1 MNMKQILNHTALNK
15 AKLSV
20 LSASITAMI
29 CSSAYSSDIDI
40 YKAPTTGGSTTT
52 LMMMLDVSG
61 SMRVTHPTPEVAL
74 AACDFSSYTNANF
87 YDWSKSTRTV
97 PIDASTTLSYD
108 RYTCRKS
115 NSRGNYEYRYRERY
129 QGGRNSGW
137 YYSWERCKNKDCT
150 NAEYIQ
156 GEPNNLYSNGYGM
169 KVVSNGTNDSYTY
182 YYKISGTPS
191 ETQNDRITKL
201 KDAMVLLLV
210 GGEDSHGTEVARLDD
225 KIILGLSTLG
235 AVNGTS
241 TRNAGAILVPARALN
256 ADVTVEGRTIKQ
268 RQLLLEKVLEINP
281 ISGTPTANSYAETA
295 AYLMGKSTKGLK
307 NTGFDWS
314 ESSVDTRDTSTYIQP
329 KSIKDQYSLSNAA
342 KECHAQGI
350 YVLTDGEPN
359 DLGNKNSDTGTLDLV
374 RAALDDSSFA
384 CDGTKEGWDCIF
396 KLNDSLVDSTKNK
409 SKVNFLTAV
418 IGFGKGFTVI
428 PNTAQTESAIDAYSS
443 VSSNVRNTAK
453 WGVRGNGGWYSGES
467 TEDIVN
473 SFTQFLRK
481 AKTDIPGISTG
492 NATLPIDAL
501 NSNAIQPYGYF
512 PQFVP
517 KVATTE
523 SQRTWYGNLK
533 KYHAVLGSLY
543 GNRSGSYP
551 GTITGSNPV
560 MKNNE
565 IKNVPDLWNN
575 SAYVP
580 TSNETAFQGGALSNL
595 LQGYVADR
603 SPKERLLL
611 TDFSYQNGKVT
622 QNLNLSWYDDS
633 EKKTKFNAITTAYNL
648 NSSAPYRAA
657 LMGLLGYESAVAGE
671 DLTTKSITGKLP
683 QIGAILHS
691 KPVLLTQSGLP
702 TVTGT
707 STSATID
714 TTNRDDYI
722 LFGSTQ
728 GVLHVLDAKNG
739 KGNEVFAFIPKEM
752 IELQNQGFLLN
763 GGADT
768 GGKNKLYYGIDG
780 EWTAHTVYVSDTNGR
795 LTVDGGSRIIQNDAG
810 EDETINLK
818 GKQWVYGGL
827 RMGGRSYYSLDLTD
841 MSSPKVKFHIDPN
854 NKQVHYLDGSTTES
868 KTIDELKYMGQSW
881 SKPTLAYVN
890 WFGKRKLVMIVG
902 GGYDAGS
909 TPGLE
914 ADGDGIYK
922 TKTVGDKLVKDKR
935 DGYGGYEA
943 ADYDQTNKIG
953 AGVYMF
959 DADNGDLLWSVSGN
973 NTATTTSGTKNLK
986 LAGNGST
993 VNMNYSIVS
1002 EIKTV
1007 DRNNDGLIDHL
1018 YFGDLRGQAFRVD
1031 FSPSTSGFKS
1041 QVNRI
1046 LDLSA
1051 TRKRFYNAPT
1061 FTVHSKEGVAVVSFA
1076 SGNKSQP
1083 LHGHATPVS
1092 GVDDFDG
1099 VFAIYDYDVYS
1110 SKYPTSAFDT
1120 RTLGANNATAISQLK
1135 LLDNRVDSND
1145 SLTNSKRPK
1154 IDSSLGNGGW
1164 YYLFNKEEALSATG
1178 TAETST
1184 KNKQILKSLGSL
1196 VAMESDLYVPVF
1208 DSSKPG
1214 TTGSCSAGV
1223 AGETALQ
1230 RFCLPYGIC
1239 KTNIYIPL
1247 GAGIGEPIIGGGR
1260 DGDPNKRSIFVLN
1273 EDKKDG
1279 VTGSGSG
1286 QIKNYGGALKFIPN
1300 RWYEKYAQGGG

>member
-1 MNMKQILNHTALNK
+1 MNRLNK
-15 AKLSV
+15 MKKGLLQALLGDHSDVNNKIEPLADEVYIGLATFGNNKGEIKLEAK
-20 LSASITAMI
+20 
-29 CSSAYSSDIDI
+29 
-40 YKAPTTGGSTTT
+40 
-52 LMMMLDVSG
+52 
-61 SMRVTHPTPEVAL
+61 
-74 AACDFSSYTNANF
+74 
-87 YDWSKSTRTV
+87 
-97 PIDASTTLSYD
+97 
-108 RYTCRKS
+108 
-115 NSRGNYEYRYRERY
+115 
-129 QGGRNSGW
+129 
-137 YYSWERCKNKDCT
+137 
-150 NAEYIQ
+150 
-156 GEPNNLYSNGYGM
+156 
-169 KVVSNGTNDSYTY
+169 
-182 YYKISGTPS
+182 
-191 ETQNDRITKL
+191 
-201 KDAMVLLLV
+201 
-210 GGEDSHGTEVARLDD
+210 RLDEKYYIGTKNQTHRMHLAD
-225 KIILGLSTLG
+225 TIAGLTQSG
-235 AVNGTS
+235 
-241 TRNAGAILVPARALN
+241 
-256 ADVTVEGRTIKQ
+256 
-268 RQLLLEKVLEINP
+268 
-281 ISGTPTANSYAETA
+281 GTPTPFAYAEA
-295 AYLMGKSTKGLK
+295 GAYLMGTK
-307 NTGFDWS
+307 TGGGTYS
-314 ESSVDTRDTSTYIQP
+314 NSSSNYTKP
-329 KSIKDQYSLSNAA
+329 ASISSQTTPAL
-342 KECHAQGI
+342 KECSAQGI
-350 YVLTDGEPN
+350 YFLTDGRPEPN
-359 DLGNKNSDTGTLDLV
+359 AGSSTASTLMQTALGTNTSGWSCSAT
-374 RAALDDSSFA
+374 DSSKLGKRGGYYNA
-384 CDGTKEGWDCIF
+384 NNAWNCIGRF
-396 KLNDSLVDSTKNK
+396 TERLLNPTLNPAGIKIM
-409 SKVNFLTAV
+409 TAV
-418 IGFGKGFTVI
+418 VGFGKDFDGSNPTNDVL
-428 PNTAQTESAIDAYSS
+428 DAMD
-443 VSSNVRNTAK
+443 
-453 WGVRGNGGWYSGES
+453 WGDLGEGGWYSGQNP
-467 TEDIVN
+467 EDIVESIE
-473 SFTQFLRK
+473 SFLGK
-481 AKTDIPGISTG
+481 IKTDIPGISTG

-501 NSNAIQPYGYF
+501 NSNTIQPYGYF

-523 SQRTWYGNLK
+523 LQQTWYGNLK

-560 MKNNE
+560 MQNNE

-575 SAYVP
+575 SVYVP

-611 TDFSYQNGKVT
+611 TDFSYQKGVVS
-622 QNLNLSWYDDS
+622 QDLNLSWYDDS
-633 EKKTKFNAITTAYNL
+633 ENKTKFNAITTAYNL

-671 DLTTKSITGKLP
+671 DLTTKPITGKLP

-691 KPVLLTQSGLP
+691 KPILLTQSGLP

-707 STSATID
+707 SASATID

-728 GVLHVLDAKNG
+728 GVLHVLDAKND

-780 EWTAHTVYVSDTNGR
+780 EWTAHTVYVSDSNGK
-795 LTVDGGSRIIQNDAG
+795 LTVDGGSRTIQNDAG
-810 EDETINLK
+810 KDETINLK

-841 MSSPKVKFHIDPN
+841 MSLPKVKFHIDPN
-854 NKQVHYLDGSTTES
+854 NKQVHYLDGSVTKS

-890 WFGKRKLVMIVG
+890 WFGTRKLVMIVG

-914 ADGDGIYK
+914 DDGDGIYT
-922 TKTVGDKLVKDKR
+922 TKTVDGELVKDKR

-943 ADYDQTNKIG
+943 ADYTQTNKIG

-973 NTATTTSGTKNLK
+973 NTATTTSGTNNLK
-986 LAGNGST
+986 LAGNGNT

-1031 FSPSTSGFKS
+1031 FSPSTNGFKS

-1061 FTVHSKEGVAVVSFA
+1061 FTIHSEGTAVVSFA

-1083 LHGHATPVS
+1083 LHGHATSVS
-1092 GVDDFDG
+1092 AVDDFDG

-1120 RTLGANNATAISQLK
+1120 RTLGAHNATAISQLK
-1135 LLDNRVDSND
+1135 LLDNRVDSDD
-1145 SLTNSKRPK
+1145 SPTNSKRPE
-1154 IDSSLGNGGW
+1154 IDSSSGNGGW
-1164 YYLFNKEEALSATG
+1164 YYLFNKEEALSASG
-1178 TAETST
+1178 TTVTST
-1184 KNKQILKSLGSL
+1184 KSKQILKSLGSL
-1196 VAMESDLYVPVF
+1196 VAMERDLYVPVF

-1273 EDKKDG
+1273 EDKKNG

-1286 QIKNYGGALKFIPN
+1286 QIKNYGGALRLIPN
-1300 RWYEKYAQGGG
+1300 RWYEQYAQGGG

>member
-1 MNMKQILNHTALNK
+1 MNMKQILNHTALTK
-15 AKLSV
+15 ARLSV
-20 LSASITAMI
+20 LSTSITALI
-29 CSSAYSSDIDI
+29 CSGVGASDIDI
-40 YKAPTTGGSTTT
+40 YTAPTTGGSTTT

-74 AACDFSSYTNANF
+74 AACDFSSFNNSNF
-87 YDWSKSTRTV
+87 YDWTKSTKNV
-97 PIDASTTLSYD
+97 PLDGSVMSYE
-108 RYTCRKS
+108 RYTCQKTTNRS
-115 NSRGNYEYRYRERY
+115 SYEYRQREWY
-129 QGGRNSGW
+129 SKGGW
-137 YYSWERCKNKDCT
+137 YESWEKCNNSNCT
-150 NAEYIQ
+150 SSSYIYQ
-156 GEPNNLYSNGYGM
+156 PSNIYTSGYGM
-169 KVVSNGTNDSYTY
+169 SVVPNGLNDKYTY
-182 YYKISGTPS
+182 FYKTSGTPI
-191 ETQNDRITKL
+191 EKQNDRITKL

-210 GGEDSHGTEVARLDD
+210 GGVDRHGTEVTRLDD

-256 ADVTVEGRTIKQ
+256 ADVTVGGRTIKQ
-268 RQLLLEKVLEINP
+268 RQLILEKVLEINP

-295 AYLMGKSTKGLK
+295 AYLMGKSTKDLK

-314 ESSVDTRDTSTYIQP
+314 EGTARNSNGYIQP
-329 KSIKDQYSLSNAA
+329 QSLKNQLTLSETAKS
-342 KECHAQGI
+342 CHAQGI

-359 DLGNKNSDTGTLDLV
+359 DLGSNNSDTGTRGLV
-374 RAALDDSSFA
+374 RAALGDDSFS
-384 CDGTKEGWDCIF
+384 CDGTKEGWECIF
-396 KLNDSLVDSTKNK
+396 ELNDHLVDK
-409 SKVNFLTAV
+409 SKNPAKVDILTAV

-443 VSSNVRNTAK
+443 VSLNVRNTAK

-467 TEDIVN
+467 TEDIVE
-473 SFTQFLRK
+473 SFQKFLG
-481 AKTDIPGISTG
+481 AVNLTIPGISTG

-523 SQRTWYGNLK
+523 LQRTWYGNLK

-543 GNRSGSYP
+543 GNSSGSYP

-560 MKNNE
+560 MQNNE
-565 IKNVPDLWNN
+565 IKNVADLWKN
-575 SAYVP
+575 SAYLT

-595 LQGYVADR
+595 VQGYVAAR

-611 TDFSYQNGKVT
+611 TDFSYQNGIVS
-622 QNLNLSWYDDS
+622 QNLKLSWYDDS

-648 NSSAPYRAA
+648 NGSAPYRAA
-657 LMGLLGYESAVAGE
+657 LMGLLGYENAVGGQ
-671 DLTTKSITGKLP
+671 DLTQGTVTGKLP

-691 KPVLLTQSGLP
+691 KPILLTQSGLP

-707 STSATID
+707 STSAIID
-714 TTNRDDYI
+714 TTDRDDYI

-728 GVLHVLDAKNG
+728 GVLHVLDAKND

-763 GGADT
+763 GGADI
-768 GGKNKLYYGIDG
+768 GGKSKLYYGIDG

-795 LTVDGGSRIIQNDAG
+795 LTVDGGSRTIQNDAG
-810 EDETINLK
+810 KDEIINLK

-841 MSSPKVKFHIDPN
+841 MSSPKVKFQIDPN
-854 NKQVHYLDGSTTES
+854 NKKVHYLDGSTTKS

-909 TPGLE
+909 TTGLE
-914 ADGDGIYK
+914 ADGDGVYT
-922 TKTVGDKLVKDKR
+922 TKTVGGKLVKDKR

-943 ADYDQTNKIG
+943 ADYTQTNKIG

-973 NTATTTSGTKNLK
+973 NTATTTSGTENLK
-986 LAGNGST
+986 LAGNGNT

-1031 FSPSTSGFKS
+1031 FSLSTNGFKS
-1041 QVNRI
+1041 QVNRV

-1061 FTVHSKEGVAVVSFA
+1061 FTIHSEGTAVVSFA

-1083 LHGHATPVS
+1083 LHGYSTTALGT
-1092 GVDDFDG
+1092 DDFDG
-1099 VFAIYDYDVYS
+1099 IFAIYDYDVYAD
-1110 SKYPTSAFDT
+1110 KYPTTAFVT
-1120 RTLGANNATAISQLK
+1120 RSLGANNSTSKNQLK
-1135 LLDNRVDSND
+1135 LLDSRIDAADSVT
-1145 SLTNSKRPK
+1145 STKRAK
-1154 IDSSLGNGGW
+1154 INATEGSGGW
-1164 YYLFNKEEALSATG
+1164 YYLYSKEEALGSTGATVT
-1178 TAETST
+1178 TA

-1196 VAMESDLYVPVF
+1196 VAVEGDLYVPVF
-1208 DSSKPG
+1208 DSSKAG

-1260 DGDPNKRSIFVLN
+1260 DGDNNKRSIFVLN
-1273 EDKKDG
+1273 EDKKG
-1279 VTGSGSG
+1279 GAANIGSNT
-1286 QIKNYGGALKFIPN
+1286 QIKNYGSALQFIPN
-1300 RWYEKYAQGGG
+1300 RWYEQYAQGGG

>member
-1 MNMKQILNHTALNK
+1 MNMKQILNHTALTK
-15 AKLSV
+15 ARLSV
-20 LSASITAMI
+20 LSASITALI
-29 CSSAYSSDIDI
+29 CSSVGASDIDI

-61 SMRVTHPTPEVAL
+61 SMRVTHPTNSVAF
-74 AACDFSSYTNANF
+74 AACDFDKSLTSYG
-87 YDWSKSTRTV
+87 YSKSSKTV
-97 PIDASTTLSYD
+97 SGVTYD
-108 RYTCRKS
+108 RYTCY
-115 NSRGNYEYRYRERY
+115 GY
-129 QGGRNSGW
+129 
-137 YYSWERCKNKDCT
+137 
-150 NAEYIQ
+150 
-156 GEPNNLYSNGYGM
+156 NNGHL
-169 KVVSNGTNDSYTY
+169 V
-182 YYKISGTPS
+182 
-191 ETQNDRITKL
+191 ETKFDRITRL
-201 KDAMVLLLV
+201 KDAMALLLV
-210 GGEDSHGTEVARLDD
+210 GGTDNNGTKIEKLDD
-225 KIILGLSTLG
+225 KIILGLSSLG
-235 AVNGTS
+235 AVNGNN
-241 TRNAGAILVPARALN
+241 TRDAGVILVPARALN
-256 ADVTVEGRTIKQ
+256 ADVTVGGKTVKQ
-268 RQLLLEKVLEINP
+268 RQLILEKVLAINP

-295 AYLMGKSTKGLK
+295 AYLMGKSTKGLTP
-307 NTGFDWS
+307 TGFDWS

-329 KSIKDQYSLSNAA
+329 KSIKDQYSLSDAA

-359 DLGNKNSDTGTLDLV
+359 DLGNNNSVTGTRALV

-384 CDGTKEGWDCIF
+384 CDGTKEGWDCIY

-443 VSSNVRNTAK
+443 VSLNVRNTAK

-467 TEDIVN
+467 TEDIVE
-473 SFTQFLRK
+473 SFQKFLG
-481 AKTDIPGISTG
+481 AVNLTIPGISTG

-523 SQRTWYGNLK
+523 LQRTWYGNLK

-543 GNRSGSYP
+543 GDRSGSYP

-565 IKNVPDLWNN
+565 IKNVPDLWKN
-575 SAYVP
+575 SAYVT

-595 LQGYVADR
+595 VQGYVADR

-611 TDFSYQNGKVT
+611 TDFSYQKGVVS

-657 LMGLLGYESAVAGE
+657 LMGLLGYENAVAGE

-707 STSATID
+707 SASATID

-728 GVLHVLDAKNG
+728 GVLHVLDAKND

-780 EWTAHTVYVSDTNGR
+780 EWTAHTVYVSDSNGK
-795 LTVDGGSRIIQNDAG
+795 LTVDGGSRTIQNDAG
-810 EDETINLK
+810 KDETINLK

-854 NKQVHYLDGSTTES
+854 NKQVHYLDGSVTKS

-890 WFGKRKLVMIVG
+890 WFGTRKLVMIVG

-914 ADGDGIYK
+914 ADGDGIYTK
-922 TKTVGDKLVKDKR
+922 KTVDGKLVKDKR

-943 ADYDQTNKIG
+943 ADYPQTNKIG

-973 NTATTTSGTKNLK
+973 NTATTTSGTENLK
-986 LAGNGST
+986 LAGNGNT

-1018 YFGDLRGQAFRVD
+1018 YFGDLNGQAFRVD
-1031 FSPSTSGFKS
+1031 FSPSTNGFKS

-1061 FTVHSKEGVAVVSFA
+1061 FTIHSDGTAVVSFA

-1083 LHGHATPVS
+1083 LHGHATTVS
-1092 GVDDFDG
+1092 DVDDFDG

-1120 RTLGANNATAISQLK
+1120 RTLGNTSNGGVTKLR
-1135 LLDNRVDSND
+1135 LLDTRITDDISSD
-1145 SLTNSKRPK
+1145 NSKRPVINK
-1154 IDSSLGNGGW
+1154 LNGDGGW
-1164 YYLFNKEEALSATG
+1164 YYLFNKEENLTN
-1178 TAETST
+1178 TVT
-1184 KNKQILKSLGSL
+1184 KGKQILKSLGSL
-1196 VAMESDLYVPVF
+1196 VAIERDLYVPVF

-1286 QIKNYGGALKFIPN
+1286 QIKNYGGALQLIPN
-1300 RWYEKYAQGGG
+1300 RWYEQYAQGGG

>member
-1 MNMKQILNHTALNK
+1 MNMKQILNHTALTK
-15 AKLSV
+15 ARLSV
-20 LSASITAMI
+20 LSASITALI
-29 CSSAYSSDIDI
+29 CSSVGASDIDI
-40 YKAPTTGGSTTT
+40 YTAPSTAAGATTM
-52 LMMMLDVSG
+52 LFMLDTSG
-61 SMRVTHPTPEVAL
+61 SMRFVDYATNTSGSSFSTYDPNRPTGCPSRWNGSNKT
-74 AACDFSSYTNANF
+74 FSIGISG
-87 YDWSKSTRTV
+87 SKSKGTKSITLYECKRNNY
-97 PIDASTTLSYD
+97 ITTMNRLNKMKKGLLQALLGDHSDVNNKIEPLADEVYIGLA
-108 RYTCRKS
+108 TF
-115 NSRGNYEYRYRERY
+115 GN
-129 QGGRNSGW
+129 
-137 YYSWERCKNKDCT
+137 NK
-150 NAEYIQ
+150 
-156 GEPNNLYSNGYGM
+156 GE
-169 KVVSNGTNDSYTY
+169 
-182 YYKISGTPS
+182 I
-191 ETQNDRITKL
+191 KL
-201 KDAMVLLLV
+201 EAK
-210 GGEDSHGTEVARLDD
+210 RLDEKYYIGTKNQTHRMHLAD
-225 KIILGLSTLG
+225 TIAGLTQSG
-235 AVNGTS
+235 
-241 TRNAGAILVPARALN
+241 
-256 ADVTVEGRTIKQ
+256 
-268 RQLLLEKVLEINP
+268 
-281 ISGTPTANSYAETA
+281 GTPTPFAYAEA
-295 AYLMGKSTKGLK
+295 GAYLMGTK
-307 NTGFDWS
+307 TGGGTYS
-314 ESSVDTRDTSTYIQP
+314 NSSSNYTKP
-329 KSIKDQYSLSNAA
+329 ASISSQTTPAL
-342 KECHAQGI
+342 KECSAQGV
-350 YVLTDGEPN
+350 YFLTDGRPEPN
-359 DLGNKNSDTGTLDLV
+359 AGSSTASTLMQTALGTNTSGWSCSAT
-374 RAALDDSSFA
+374 DSSKLGKRGGYHNA
-384 CDGTKEGWDCIF
+384 NNAWNCIGRF
-396 KLNDSLVDSTKNK
+396 TERLLNPTLNPAGIKIM
-409 SKVNFLTAV
+409 TAV
-418 IGFGKGFTVI
+418 VGFGKDFDGSNPTNDVL
-428 PNTAQTESAIDAYSS
+428 DAMD
-443 VSSNVRNTAK
+443 
-453 WGVRGNGGWYSGES
+453 WGVLGEGGWYSGQNP
-467 TEDIVN
+467 EDIVESIE
-473 SFTQFLRK
+473 SFLGK
-481 AKTDIPGISTG
+481 IKTDIPGISTG

-523 SQRTWYGNLK
+523 LQRTWYGNLK

-560 MKNNE
+560 MQNNE
-565 IKNVPDLWNN
+565 IKNVADLWKN
-575 SAYVP
+575 SAYVT

-595 LQGYVADR
+595 VQGYVADR

-611 TDFSYQNGKVT
+611 TDFSYQKGVVS

-657 LMGLLGYESAVAGE
+657 LMGLLGYENAVAGE

-707 STSATID
+707 SASATID

-728 GVLHVLDAKNG
+728 GVLHVLDAKND

-780 EWTAHTVYVSDTNGR
+780 EWTAHTVYVSDSNGK
-795 LTVDGGSRIIQNDAG
+795 LTVDGGSRTIQNDAG
-810 EDETINLK
+810 KDETINLK

-854 NKQVHYLDGSTTES
+854 NKQVHYLDGSVTKS

-890 WFGKRKLVMIVG
+890 WFGTRKLVMIVG

-914 ADGDGIYK
+914 DDGDGIYT
-922 TKTVGDKLVKDKR
+922 TKTVDGELVKDKR

-943 ADYDQTNKIG
+943 ADYTQTNKIG

-973 NTATTTSGTKNLK
+973 NTATTTSGTNNLK
-986 LAGNGST
+986 LAGNGNT

-1031 FSPSTSGFKS
+1031 FSPSTNGFKS
-1041 QVNRI
+1041 QVNRV

-1061 FTVHSKEGVAVVSFA
+1061 FTIHSEGTAVVSFA

-1083 LHGHATPVS
+1083 LHGYSSTVL
-1092 GVDDFDG
+1092 GTDDFDG

-1154 IDSSLGNGGW
+1154 IDSSSGNGGW
-1164 YYLFNKEEALSATG
+1164 YYLFNKEEALSASG
-1178 TAETST
+1178 TTVTST

-1196 VAMESDLYVPVF
+1196 VAVESDLYVPVF

-1286 QIKNYGGALKFIPN
+1286 QIKNYGGALKLIPN
-1300 RWYEKYAQGGG
+1300 RWYEQYAQGGG

>member
-1 MNMKQILNHTALNK
+1 MQ
-15 AKLSV
+15 
-20 LSASITAMI
+20 
-29 CSSAYSSDIDI
+29 
-40 YKAPTTGGSTTT
+40 
-52 LMMMLDVSG
+52 
-61 SMRVTHPTPEVAL
+61 
-74 AACDFSSYTNANF
+74 
-87 YDWSKSTRTV
+87 
-97 PIDASTTLSYD
+97 
-108 RYTCRKS
+108 
-115 NSRGNYEYRYRERY
+115 
-129 QGGRNSGW
+129 
-137 YYSWERCKNKDCT
+137 
-150 NAEYIQ
+150 
-156 GEPNNLYSNGYGM
+156 
-169 KVVSNGTNDSYTY
+169 
-182 YYKISGTPS
+182 
-191 ETQNDRITKL
+191 
-201 KDAMVLLLV
+201 
-210 GGEDSHGTEVARLDD
+210 
-225 KIILGLSTLG
+225 
-235 AVNGTS
+235 
-241 TRNAGAILVPARALN
+241 
-256 ADVTVEGRTIKQ
+256 
-268 RQLLLEKVLEINP
+268 
-281 ISGTPTANSYAETA
+281 
-295 AYLMGKSTKGLK
+295 
-307 NTGFDWS
+307 
-314 ESSVDTRDTSTYIQP
+314 
-329 KSIKDQYSLSNAA
+329 
-342 KECHAQGI
+342 
-350 YVLTDGEPN
+350 
-359 DLGNKNSDTGTLDLV
+359 
-374 RAALDDSSFA
+374 
-384 CDGTKEGWDCIF
+384 
-396 KLNDSLVDSTKNK
+396 
-409 SKVNFLTAV
+409 
-418 IGFGKGFTVI
+418 
-428 PNTAQTESAIDAYSS
+428 
-443 VSSNVRNTAK
+443 
-453 WGVRGNGGWYSGES
+453 
-467 TEDIVN
+467 
-473 SFTQFLRK
+473 
-481 AKTDIPGISTG
+481 
-492 NATLPIDAL
+492 
-501 NSNAIQPYGYF
+501 
-512 PQFVP
+512 
-517 KVATTE
+517 
-523 SQRTWYGNLK
+523 
-533 KYHAVLGSLY
+533 
-543 GNRSGSYP
+543 
-551 GTITGSNPV
+551 
-560 MKNNE
+560 NNE
-565 IKNVPDLWNN
+565 IKNVPDLWKN
-575 SAYVP
+575 SVYVP

-595 LQGYVADR
+595 VQGYVADR

-611 TDFSYQNGKVT
+611 TDFSYQNGVVS

-633 EKKTKFNAITTAYNL
+633 EKKNKFNAITTAYNL

-728 GVLHVLDAKNG
+728 GVLHVLDAKND

-780 EWTAHTVYVSDTNGR
+780 EWTAHTVYVSDSNGK
-795 LTVDGGSRIIQNDAG
+795 LTVDGGSRTIQNDAG
-810 EDETINLK
+810 KDETINLK

-841 MSSPKVKFHIDPN
+841 ISSPKVKFHIDPN
-854 NKQVHYLDGSTTES
+854 NKQVHYLDGSVTKS

-881 SKPTLAYVN
+881 SKPRLAYVN
-890 WFGKRKLVMIVG
+890 WFGTRKLVMIVG

-909 TPGLE
+909 TTGLE
-914 ADGDGIYK
+914 ADGDGIYT
-922 TKTVGDKLVKDKR
+922 TKTVGSKLVKDKR

-943 ADYDQTNKIG
+943 ADYTQTNKIG

-973 NTATTTSGTKNLK
+973 NTATTTSGTKNLT
-986 LAGNGST
+986 LAGNGNT

-1031 FSPSTSGFKS
+1031 FSPSTNGFKS

-1061 FTVHSKEGVAVVSFA
+1061 FTIHSEGTAVVSFA

-1083 LHGHATPVS
+1083 LHGHSSTVL
-1092 GVDDFDG
+1092 GTDDFDG

-1110 SKYPTSAFDT
+1110 SKYPTSAFVT

-1135 LLDNRVDSND
+1135 LLDNRVDKDD
-1145 SLTNSKRPK
+1145 SKINEKRPK
-1154 IDSSLGNGGW
+1154 IDSSSGNGGW
-1164 YYLFNKEEALSATG
+1164 YYLFNKEEALSASG
-1178 TAETST
+1178 TTVT
-1184 KNKQILKSLGSL
+1184 TNKNKQILKSLGSL

-1214 TTGSCSAGV
+1214 TTGSCSSGV

-1273 EDKKDG
+1273 EDKKDV

-1286 QIKNYGGALKFIPN
+1286 QIKNYGGALKLIPN
-1300 RWYEKYAQGGG
+1300 RWYEQYAQGGG

>member
-1 MNMKQILNHTALNK
+1 MNMKQILNHTALTK
-15 AKLSV
+15 ARLSI
-20 LSASITAMI
+20 LSASITTLI
-29 CSSAYSSDIDI
+29 CSSVGASDIDI

-61 SMRVTHPTPEVAL
+61 SMRVTHPTNSVAF
-74 AACDFSSYTNANF
+74 AACDFDKSLTSYE
-87 YDWSKSTRTV
+87 YSKSSKTV
-97 PIDASTTLSYD
+97 SGVTYD
-108 RYTCRKS
+108 RYTCY
-115 NSRGNYEYRYRERY
+115 GYNY
-129 QGGRNSGW
+129 GH
-137 YYSWERCKNKDCT
+137 
-150 NAEYIQ
+150 
-156 GEPNNLYSNGYGM
+156 L
-169 KVVSNGTNDSYTY
+169 V
-182 YYKISGTPS
+182 
-191 ETQNDRITKL
+191 ETKFDRITRL
-201 KDAMVLLLV
+201 KDAMALLLV
-210 GGEDSHGTEVARLDD
+210 GGTDNNGTKIEKLDD

-241 TRNAGAILVPARALN
+241 IRNAGAILVPARALN
-256 ADVTVEGRTIKQ
+256 ANVSVGGRTIKQ
-268 RQLLLEKVLEINP
+268 RQLILEKVLAINP

-359 DLGNKNSDTGTLDLV
+359 DLGYLDSDTGTRDLV
-374 RAALDDSSFA
+374 RAALDDSNFA

-428 PNTAQTESAIDAYSS
+428 PKTAQTESAIDAYSS
-443 VSSNVRNTAK
+443 VSLNVRNTAK

-467 TEDIVN
+467 TEDIVE
-473 SFTQFLRK
+473 SFQKFLG
-481 AKTDIPGISTG
+481 AVNLTIPGISTG

-551 GTITGSNPV
+551 STITGSNPV
-560 MKNNE
+560 MQNNE
-565 IKNVPDLWNN
+565 IKNVPDLWKN

-611 TDFSYQNGKVT
+611 TDFSYQNGIVS

-691 KPVLLTQSGLP
+691 KPVLLTQSGIP

-728 GVLHVLDAKNG
+728 GVLHVLDAKDG

-752 IELQNQGFLLN
+752 IELQNQGFLLD

-780 EWTAHTVYVSDTNGR
+780 EWTAHTVYVSDSNGK
-795 LTVDGGSRIIQNDAG
+795 LTVDGGSRTIQNDAG

-854 NKQVHYLDGSTTES
+854 NKQVHYLDGSVTKS

-890 WFGKRKLVMIVG
+890 WFGTRKLVMIVG

-909 TPGLE
+909 TTGLE
-914 ADGDGIYK
+914 ADGDGIYT
-922 TKTVGDKLVKDKR
+922 TKTVGGKLVKDKR

-943 ADYDQTNKIG
+943 ADYTQTNKIG

-1061 FTVHSKEGVAVVSFA
+1061 FTIHSEGTAVVSFA

-1083 LHGHATPVS
+1083 LHGYSSTVL
-1092 GVDDFDG
+1092 GTDDFDG

-1120 RTLGANNATAISQLK
+1120 RTLGANSATAISQLK

-1154 IDSSLGNGGW
+1154 IDSSSGNGGW

-1178 TAETST
+1178 TTVT
-1184 KNKQILKSLGSL
+1184 TNKNKQILKSLGSL

-1286 QIKNYGGALKFIPN
+1286 QIKNYGGALKLIPN
-1300 RWYEKYAQGGG
+1300 RWYEQYAQGGG

>member
-1 MNMKQILNHTALNK
+1 MKQILNHTALTK
-15 AKLSV
+15 ARLSI
-20 LSASITAMI
+20 LSASITALI
-29 CSSAYSSDIDI
+29 CSSVGASDIDI
-40 YKAPTTGGSTTT
+40 YKAPATGAGATTI
-52 LMMMLDVSG
+52 LFMLDKSG
-61 SMRVTHPTPEVAL
+61 SMNFTDYGNTVTYDEQNCPSKNNDAGGFSYKKADSVVTHTFGA
-74 AACDFSSYTNANF
+74 S
-87 YDWSKSTRTV
+87 DWYGTK
-97 PIDASTTLSYD
+97 TLSY
-108 RYTCRKS
+108 RECIRGT
-115 NSRGNYEYRYRERY
+115 SRWGFW
-129 QGGRNSGW
+129 SGW
-137 YYSWERCKNKDCT
+137 TFDTEIDRKAT
-150 NAEYIQ
+150 RLTQ
-156 GEPNNLYSNGYGM
+156 L
-169 KVVSNGTNDSYTY
+169 
-182 YYKISGTPS
+182 KIG
-191 ETQNDRITKL
+191 
-201 KDAMVLLLV
+201 LL
-210 GGEDSHGTEVARLDD
+210 
-225 KIILGLSTLG
+225 
-235 AVNGTS
+235 
-241 TRNAGAILVPARALN
+241 
-256 ADVTVEGRTIKQ
+256 
-268 RQLLLEKVLEINP
+268 QLLLGDKSDPNNIVEPLSPDLYIGLAVFSGSIGQKIQDVKKLDNTHRANLVQTILDL
-281 ISGTPTANSYAETA
+281 SATGGTPTPYAYAEA
-295 AYLMGKSTKGLK
+295 AAILMGTKTGGGNYSNSSTNYSKPVSIAAQ
-307 NTGFDWS
+307 TT
-314 ESSVDTRDTSTYIQP
+314 DT
-329 KSIKDQYSLSNAA
+329 A
-342 KECHAQGI
+342 KQCSAQGI
-350 YVLTDGEPN
+350 YFLTDGRPEP
-359 DLGNKNSDTGTLDLV
+359 DGTAPGDDGKSGDAYKV
-374 RAALDDSSFA
+374 MKSALDTKGSLFDCKATATSVLGRLSSYYDDQHAWNCTGKFNQALLDPEKNPVGIKIKTAVVGFGRDFDTAVTDPSDDVKDAKSWGELGEGGSYSGLDSKAVVESF
-384 CDGTKEGWDCIF
+384 K
-396 KLNDSLVDSTKNK
+396 K
-409 SKVNFLTAV
+409 FLT
-418 IGFGKGFTVI
+418 TV
-428 PNTAQTESAIDAYSS
+428 
-443 VSSNVRNTAK
+443 
-453 WGVRGNGGWYSGES
+453 
-467 TEDIVN
+467 
-473 SFTQFLRK
+473 
-481 AKTDIPGISTG
+481 KTDIPGISTG

-560 MKNNE
+560 MQNNE
-565 IKNVPDLWNN
+565 IKNVADLWKN

-611 TDFSYQNGKVT
+611 TDFSYQNGKVS

-691 KPVLLTQSGLP
+691 KPVLLTQSGIP

-739 KGNEVFAFIPKEM
+739 KGNEVFAFVPKEM
-752 IELQNQGFLLN
+752 IELQNQGFLLD

-780 EWTAHTVYVSDTNGR
+780 EWTAHTVYVSDPNGK

-1184 KNKQILKSLGSL
+1184 KNKQILKSLGS
-1196 VAMESDLYVPVF
+1196 
-1208 DSSKPG
+1208 
-1214 TTGSCSAGV
+1214 
-1223 AGETALQ
+1223 
-1230 RFCLPYGIC
+1230 
-1239 KTNIYIPL
+1239 
-1247 GAGIGEPIIGGGR
+1247 
-1260 DGDPNKRSIFVLN
+1260 
-1273 EDKKDG
+1273 
-1279 VTGSGSG
+1279 
-1286 QIKNYGGALKFIPN
+1286 
-1300 RWYEKYAQGGG
+1300 

>member
-1 MNMKQILNHTALNK
+1 MNMKQILNHTALTK
-15 AKLSV
+15 ARLSV
-20 LSASITAMI
+20 LSASITALI
-29 CSSAYSSDIDI
+29 CSSVGASDIDI
-40 YKAPTTGGSTTT
+40 YKAPATGAGATTI
-52 LMMMLDVSG
+52 LFMLDKSG
-61 SMRVTHPTPEVAL
+61 SMNFTDYPNITYDRQDCPSRNNDAGGFSYKKAGSVVTHTFG
-74 AACDFSSYTNANF
+74 DS
-87 YDWSKSTRTV
+87 DWYGTK
-97 PIDASTTLSYD
+97 TLSY
-108 RYTCRKS
+108 RECI
-115 NSRGNYEYRYRERY
+115 RGTSSW
-129 QGGRNSGW
+129 GFLSGW
-137 YYSWERCKNKDCT
+137 TFDTEIDRKATRLTQLKIGLLQLLLGDKSDSANIIEPLSSDL
-150 NAEYIQ
+150 YIGLAVFSGSKGTRIEEVKKLDPTHRQ
-156 GEPNNLYSNGYGM
+156 NL
-169 KVVSNGTNDSYTY
+169 VQ
-182 YYKISGTPS
+182 KIIDLTATGGTPTPYAYA
-191 ETQNDRITKL
+191 E
-201 KDAMVLLLV
+201 
-210 GGEDSHGTEVARLDD
+210 
-225 KIILGLSTLG
+225 
-235 AVNGTS
+235 
-241 TRNAGAILVPARALN
+241 AGAILMGTKTGGGDYSNSSTNYSKPVSIAAQTTDT
-256 ADVTVEGRTIKQ
+256 AKQ
-268 RQLLLEKVLEINP
+268 C
-281 ISGTPTANSYAETA
+281 S
-295 AYLMGKSTKGLK
+295 
-307 NTGFDWS
+307 
-314 ESSVDTRDTSTYIQP
+314 
-329 KSIKDQYSLSNAA
+329 
-342 KECHAQGI
+342 AQGI
-350 YVLTDGEPN
+350 YFLTDGRPEPGGTAPGN
-359 DLGNKNSDTGTLDLV
+359 DGKSGDAYKVMKSALETKGSLFDCKATATSVLGRLSSYYRDEHAWNCTGKFNQALLDPEKNPVGIKIRTAVVGFGRDFDTEATDPSDDVKDAKSWGELGEGGSYSGLDSKAV
-374 RAALDDSSFA
+374 VESF
-384 CDGTKEGWDCIF
+384 K
-396 KLNDSLVDSTKNK
+396 K
-409 SKVNFLTAV
+409 FLT
-418 IGFGKGFTVI
+418 
-428 PNTAQTESAIDAYSS
+428 
-443 VSSNVRNTAK
+443 
-453 WGVRGNGGWYSGES
+453 
-467 TEDIVN
+467 IV
-473 SFTQFLRK
+473 
-481 AKTDIPGISTG
+481 KTDIPGISTG

-523 SQRTWYGNLK
+523 LQQTWYGNLK

-560 MKNNE
+560 MQNNE

-575 SAYVP
+575 SVYVP

-611 TDFSYQNGKVT
+611 TDFSYQKGVVS
-622 QNLNLSWYDDS
+622 QDLNLSWYDDS
-633 EKKTKFNAITTAYNL
+633 ENKTKFNAITTAYNL

-671 DLTTKSITGKLP
+671 DLTTKPITGKLP

-691 KPVLLTQSGLP
+691 KPILLTQSGLP

-707 STSATID
+707 SASATID

-728 GVLHVLDAKNG
+728 GVLHVLDAKND

-768 GGKNKLYYGIDG
+768 DGKNKLYYGIDG
-780 EWTAHTVYVSDTNGR
+780 EWTAHTVYVSDSNGK
-795 LTVDGGSRIIQNDAG
+795 LTVDGGSRTIQNDAG
-810 EDETINLK
+810 KDETINLK

-841 MSSPKVKFHIDPN
+841 MSLPKVKFHIDPN
-854 NKQVHYLDGSTTES
+854 NKQVHYLDGSVTKS

-890 WFGKRKLVMIVG
+890 WFGTRKLVMIVG

-914 ADGDGIYK
+914 DDGDGIYT
-922 TKTVGDKLVKDKR
+922 TKTVDGELVKDKR

-943 ADYDQTNKIG
+943 ADYTQTNKIG

-973 NTATTTSGTKNLK
+973 NTATTTSGTNNLK
-986 LAGNGST
+986 LAGNGNT

-1031 FSPSTSGFKS
+1031 FSPSTNGFKS

-1061 FTVHSKEGVAVVSFA
+1061 FTIHSEGTAVVSFA

-1083 LHGHATPVS
+1083 LHGHATSVS
-1092 GVDDFDG
+1092 AVDDFDG

-1120 RTLGANNATAISQLK
+1120 RTLGNTSNGGVTKLR
-1135 LLDNRVDSND
+1135 LLDTRITDDISSD
-1145 SLTNSKRPK
+1145 NSKRPVINK
-1154 IDSSLGNGGW
+1154 LNGDGGW
-1164 YYLFNKEEALSATG
+1164 YYLFNKEENLTN
-1178 TAETST
+1178 TVT
-1184 KNKQILKSLGSL
+1184 KGKQILKSLGSL
-1196 VAMESDLYVPVF
+1196 VAMERDLYVPVF

-1273 EDKKDG
+1273 EDKKNG

-1286 QIKNYGGALKFIPN
+1286 QIKNYGGALKLIPN
-1300 RWYEKYAQGGG
+1300 RWYEQYAQGGG

>member
-1 MNMKQILNHTALNK
+1 MNMKQILNHTALTK
-15 AKLSV
+15 ARLSI
-20 LSASITAMI
+20 LSASITALI
-29 CSSAYSSDIDI
+29 CSSVGASDIDI
-40 YKAPTTGGSTTT
+40 YKAPATGAGATTI
-52 LMMMLDVSG
+52 LFMLDKSG
-61 SMRVTHPTPEVAL
+61 SMNFTDYGNTVTYDEQNCPSKNNDAGGFSYKKADSVVTHTFGA
-74 AACDFSSYTNANF
+74 S
-87 YDWSKSTRTV
+87 DWYGTK
-97 PIDASTTLSYD
+97 TLSY
-108 RYTCRKS
+108 RECIRGT
-115 NSRGNYEYRYRERY
+115 SRWGFL
-129 QGGRNSGW
+129 SGW
-137 YYSWERCKNKDCT
+137 TFDTEIDRKAT
-150 NAEYIQ
+150 RLTQ
-156 GEPNNLYSNGYGM
+156 L
-169 KVVSNGTNDSYTY
+169 
-182 YYKISGTPS
+182 KIG
-191 ETQNDRITKL
+191 
-201 KDAMVLLLV
+201 LL
-210 GGEDSHGTEVARLDD
+210 
-225 KIILGLSTLG
+225 
-235 AVNGTS
+235 
-241 TRNAGAILVPARALN
+241 
-256 ADVTVEGRTIKQ
+256 
-268 RQLLLEKVLEINP
+268 QLLLGDKSDPNNIVEPLSPDLYIGLAVFSGSIGQKIQDVKKLDNTHRANLVQTILDLTATG
-281 ISGTPTANSYAETA
+281 GTPTPYAYAEA
-295 AYLMGKSTKGLK
+295 AAILMGTKTGGGNYSNSSTNYSKPVSIAAQ
-307 NTGFDWS
+307 TT
-314 ESSVDTRDTSTYIQP
+314 DT
-329 KSIKDQYSLSNAA
+329 A
-342 KECHAQGI
+342 KQCSAQGI
-350 YVLTDGEPN
+350 YFLTDGRPEP
-359 DLGNKNSDTGTLDLV
+359 DGTAPGDDGKSGDAYKV
-374 RAALDDSSFA
+374 MKSALDTKGSLFDCKATATSVLGRLSSYYDDQHAWNCTGKFNQALLDPEKNPVGIKIKTAVVGFGRDFDTAVTDPSDDVKDAKSWGELGEGGSYSGLDSKAVVESF
-384 CDGTKEGWDCIF
+384 K
-396 KLNDSLVDSTKNK
+396 K
-409 SKVNFLTAV
+409 FLT
-418 IGFGKGFTVI
+418 TV
-428 PNTAQTESAIDAYSS
+428 
-443 VSSNVRNTAK
+443 
-453 WGVRGNGGWYSGES
+453 
-467 TEDIVN
+467 
-473 SFTQFLRK
+473 
-481 AKTDIPGISTG
+481 KTDIPGISTG

-560 MKNNE
+560 MQNNE
-565 IKNVPDLWNN
+565 IKNVADLWKN

-611 TDFSYQNGKVT
+611 TDFSYQNGKVS

-691 KPVLLTQSGLP
+691 KPVLLTQSGIP

-739 KGNEVFAFIPKEM
+739 KGNEVFAFVPKEM
-752 IELQNQGFLLN
+752 IELQNQGFLLD

-780 EWTAHTVYVSDTNGR
+780 EWTAHTVYVSDPNGK

>member
-1 MNMKQILNHTALNK
+1 MNMKQILNHTALTR
-15 AKLSV
+15 ARLSV
-20 LSASITAMI
+20 LSTSITTLI
-29 CSSAYSSDIDI
+29 CSGVNASDIEI
-40 YKAPTTGGSTTT
+40 YTAPATGGSTTT
-52 LMMMLDVSG
+52 LMMMLDISG

-74 AACDFSSYTNANF
+74 DACDFSSFNNSNF
-87 YDWSKSTRTV
+87 YDWTKSTKNITLDGSVISYERFTCQK
-97 PIDASTTLSYD
+97 TTNIS
-108 RYTCRKS
+108 S
-115 NSRGNYEYRYRERY
+115 YEYRHRQWYGWTVRY
-129 QGGRNSGW
+129 GWGW
-137 YYSWERCKNKDCT
+137 YESWEKCNNSNCT
-150 NAEYIQ
+150 SSDPINQ
-156 GEPNNLYSNGYGM
+156 PSNIYTSGYGM
-169 KVVSNGTNDSYTY
+169 RVVPNGSNDSYTY
-182 YYKISGTPS
+182 FYKTSGTPI
-191 ETQNDRITKL
+191 EKQNDRITKL

-210 GGEDSHGTEVARLDD
+210 GGVDSHGTEVARLDD

-235 AVNGTS
+235 AVNETS

-256 ADVTVEGRTIKQ
+256 ANVSVGGRTIKQ
-268 RQLLLEKVLEINP
+268 RQLILEKVLAINP

-295 AYLMGKSTKGLK
+295 AYLMGKSTKGLT

-314 ESSVDTRDTSTYIQP
+314 ENSAATRDTSTYIQP

-359 DLGNKNSDTGTLDLV
+359 DLGNKNSDTGTRDLV

-443 VSSNVRNTAK
+443 VSLNVRNTAK
-453 WGVRGNGGWYSGES
+453 WGVKGKGGWYSGES
-467 TEDIVN
+467 TEDIVE
-473 SFTQFLRK
+473 SFQKFLG
-481 AKTDIPGISTG
+481 AVNTSIPGISTG

-523 SQRTWYGNLK
+523 LQRTWYGNLK

-560 MKNNE
+560 MQNNE
-565 IKNVPDLWNN
+565 IKNVADLWKN
-575 SAYVP
+575 SAYVT

-611 TDFSYQNGKVT
+611 TDFSYQNGKVS

-780 EWTAHTVYVSDTNGR
+780 EWTAHTVYVSDSNGK
-795 LTVDGGSRIIQNDAG
+795 LTVDGGSRTIQNDAG
-810 EDETINLK
+810 KDETINLK

-854 NKQVHYLDGSTTES
+854 NKQVHYLDGSVTKS

-890 WFGKRKLVMIVG
+890 WFGTRKLVMIVG

-914 ADGDGIYK
+914 DDGDGIYT
-922 TKTVGDKLVKDKR
+922 TKTVDGELVKNKR

-943 ADYDQTNKIG
+943 ADYPQTNKIG

-973 NTATTTSGTKNLK
+973 NTATTTSGTNNLK
-986 LAGNGST
+986 LAGNGNT

-1031 FSPSTSGFKS
+1031 FSPSTNGFKS

-1061 FTVHSKEGVAVVSFA
+1061 FTIHSEGTAVVSFA

-1083 LHGHATPVS
+1083 LHGHATSVS

-1110 SKYPTSAFDT
+1110 SKYPTSAFLT

-1154 IDSSLGNGGW
+1154 IDSSSGNGGW
-1164 YYLFNKEEALSATG
+1164 YYLFNKEEALSASG
-1178 TAETST
+1178 TTVTST

-1208 DSSKPG
+1208 DSSKSG

-1286 QIKNYGGALKFIPN
+1286 QIKNYGGVLKLIPN
-1300 RWYEKYAQGGG
+1300 RWYEQYAQGGG

>member
-1 MNMKQILNHTALNK
+1 MNMKQILNHTALTK
-15 AKLSV
+15 ARLSV
-20 LSASITAMI
+20 LSASITALI
-29 CSSAYSSDIDI
+29 CSSVGASDIDI
-40 YKAPTTGGSTTT
+40 YTAPSTAAGATTM
-52 LMMMLDVSG
+52 LFMLDTSG
-61 SMRVTHPTPEVAL
+61 SMRFVDYATNTSGSS
-74 AACDFSSYTNANF
+74 FST
-87 YDWSKSTRTV
+87 YDPNSSTGCPSSWNGSNKTFSIGISGSKSKGTKSITLYECKRNNY
-97 PIDASTTLSYD
+97 ITTMNRLNKMKKGLLQALLGDHSDVNNKIEPLADEVYIGLA
-108 RYTCRKS
+108 TF
-115 NSRGNYEYRYRERY
+115 GN
-129 QGGRNSGW
+129 
-137 YYSWERCKNKDCT
+137 NK
-150 NAEYIQ
+150 
-156 GEPNNLYSNGYGM
+156 GE
-169 KVVSNGTNDSYTY
+169 
-182 YYKISGTPS
+182 I
-191 ETQNDRITKL
+191 KL
-201 KDAMVLLLV
+201 EAK
-210 GGEDSHGTEVARLDD
+210 RLDEKYYIGTKNQTHRMHLAD
-225 KIILGLSTLG
+225 TIAGLTQSG
-235 AVNGTS
+235 
-241 TRNAGAILVPARALN
+241 
-256 ADVTVEGRTIKQ
+256 
-268 RQLLLEKVLEINP
+268 
-281 ISGTPTANSYAETA
+281 GTPTPFAYAEA
-295 AYLMGKSTKGLK
+295 GAYLMGTK
-307 NTGFDWS
+307 TGGGTYS
-314 ESSVDTRDTSTYIQP
+314 NSSSNYTKP
-329 KSIKDQYSLSNAA
+329 ASISSQTTPAL
-342 KECHAQGI
+342 KECSAQGI
-350 YVLTDGEPN
+350 YFLTDGRPEPN
-359 DLGNKNSDTGTLDLV
+359 AGSSTASTLMQTALGTNTSGWSCSAT
-374 RAALDDSSFA
+374 DSSKLGKRGGYYNA
-384 CDGTKEGWDCIF
+384 NNAWNCIGRF
-396 KLNDSLVDSTKNK
+396 TERLLNPTLNPAGIKIM
-409 SKVNFLTAV
+409 TAV
-418 IGFGKGFTVI
+418 VGFGKDFDGSNPTNDVL
-428 PNTAQTESAIDAYSS
+428 DAMD
-443 VSSNVRNTAK
+443 
-453 WGVRGNGGWYSGES
+453 WGDLGEGGWYSGQNP
-467 TEDIVN
+467 EDIVESIE
-473 SFTQFLRK
+473 SFLGK
-481 AKTDIPGISTG
+481 IKTDIPGISTG

-501 NSNAIQPYGYF
+501 NSNTIQPYGYF

-523 SQRTWYGNLK
+523 LQQTWYGNLK

-560 MKNNE
+560 MQNNE

-575 SAYVP
+575 SVYVP

-611 TDFSYQNGKVT
+611 TDFSYQKGVVS
-622 QNLNLSWYDDS
+622 QDLNLSWYDDS
-633 EKKTKFNAITTAYNL
+633 ENKTKFNAITTAYNL

-671 DLTTKSITGKLP
+671 DLTTKPITGKLP

-691 KPVLLTQSGLP
+691 KPILLTQSGLP

-707 STSATID
+707 SASATID

-728 GVLHVLDAKNG
+728 GVLHVLDAKND

-780 EWTAHTVYVSDTNGR
+780 EWTAHTVYVSDSNGK
-795 LTVDGGSRIIQNDAG
+795 LTVDGGSRTIQNDAG
-810 EDETINLK
+810 KDETINLK

-841 MSSPKVKFHIDPN
+841 MSLPKVKFHIDPN
-854 NKQVHYLDGSTTES
+854 NKQVHYLDGSVTKS

-890 WFGKRKLVMIVG
+890 WFGTRKLVMIVG

-914 ADGDGIYK
+914 DDGDGIYT
-922 TKTVGDKLVKDKR
+922 TKTVDGELVKDKR

-943 ADYDQTNKIG
+943 ADYTQTNKIG

-973 NTATTTSGTKNLK
+973 NTATTTSGTNNLK
-986 LAGNGST
+986 LAGNGNT

-1031 FSPSTSGFKS
+1031 FSPSTNGFKS

-1061 FTVHSKEGVAVVSFA
+1061 FTIHSEGTAVVSFA

-1083 LHGHATPVS
+1083 LHGHATSVS
-1092 GVDDFDG
+1092 AVDDFDG

-1120 RTLGANNATAISQLK
+1120 RTLGAHNATAISQLK
-1135 LLDNRVDSND
+1135 LLDNRVDSDD
-1145 SLTNSKRPK
+1145 SPTNSKRPE
-1154 IDSSLGNGGW
+1154 IDSSSGNGGW
-1164 YYLFNKEEALSATG
+1164 YYLFNKEEALSASG
-1178 TAETST
+1178 TTVTST
-1184 KNKQILKSLGSL
+1184 KSKQILKSLGSL
-1196 VAMESDLYVPVF
+1196 VAMERDLYVPVF

-1273 EDKKDG
+1273 EDKKNG

-1286 QIKNYGGALKFIPN
+1286 QIKNYGGALRLIPN
-1300 RWYEKYAQGGG
+1300 RWYEQYAQGGG